1 MVERRSRRS
10 LLLGLVIVLL
20 LAGVAASLL
29 VGSRGL
35 APDRVWELLWHP
47 DGSLESAVVRG
58 QRLPRTVLG
67 LVVGAALGL
76 AGAVMQALTRNPL
89 ADPGILGVNAGA
101 ALVVVAFVAVSG
113 VTDIGAYVWFALAGA
128 GAAAATVYAVAGVG
142 RPDSS
147 PVRLA
152 LAGVAVS
159 AALASLTSAVVLAD
173 QEAFNEFRFWVA
185 GSLQGRGWSELGAVA
200 PFLGVGL
207 VLALSIAGALGVLML
222 GEDTARGLGVK
233 VSRVRTLALLAVTA
247 LCGAATAAVGPIAF
261 VGLAVPMV
269 ARALMGHDLRWIS
282 ACSLALGALW
292 LLTADVLARV
302 LAPEE
307 VAAGIVAALVGGPVF
322 VLVARRRR
330 VPAL

>member
-113 VTDIGAYVWFALAGA
+113 VTDIGAYVWFAGAGA

>member
-207 VLALSIAGALGVLML
+207 VLALSITGALGVLML

>member
-113 VTDIGAYVWFALAGA
+113 VTDIGAYVWFAGAGA

-207 VLALSIAGALGVLML
+207 VLALSITGALGVLML

-307 VAAGIVAALVGGPVF
+307 VAAGIDAALVGGPVF

>member
-1 MVERRSRRS
+1 MRPAE
-10 LLLGLVIVLL
+10 LL

-113 VTDIGAYVWFALAGA
+113 VTDIGAYVWFAGAGA

-207 VLALSIAGALGVLML
+207 VLALSITGALGVLML

>member
-1 MVERRSRRS
+1 VVERRSRRS

>member
-1 MVERRSRRS
+1 MTGRFR
-10 LLLGLVIVLL
+10 
-20 LAGVAASLL
+20 
-29 VGSRGL
+29 
-35 APDRVWELLWHP
+35 
-47 DGSLESAVVRG
+47 
-58 QRLPRTVLG
+58 
-67 LVVGAALGL
+67 
-76 AGAVMQALTRNPL
+76 
-89 ADPGILGVNAGA
+89 
-101 ALVVVAFVAVSG
+101 VAVILLTA
-113 VTDIGAYVWFALAGA
+113 VTAQV
-128 GAAAATVYAVAGVG
+128 TVFEEFRVAGVSVEFMLLVSVLAG
-142 RPDSS
+142 YHGGPERGAVIAFCAGLLHDSLTATPMGLHALVYAPLAVATS
-147 PVRLA
+147 HLEVRLA
-152 LAGVAVS
+152 RS
-159 AALASLTSAVVLAD
+159 T
-173 QEAFNEFRFWVA
+173 R
-185 GSLQGRGWSELGAVA
+185 

-207 VLALSIAGALGVLML
+207 VLALSITGALGVLML

>member
-113 VTDIGAYVWFALAGA
+113 VTDIGAYVWFAGAGA

-207 VLALSIAGALGVLML
+207 VLALSITGALGVLML